1 MKNPF
6 SIFKK
11 VAVNNGNKIP
21 LDHFVR
27 KNQQIMDDLLTQY
40 QCLDQEMLQKLC
52 RFLDQPLHNVRESGF
67 HCINKLPEIL
77 HVPMNR
83 ARKIY
88 EYSRQL
94 IENINYTADD
104 IKDLC
109 TLTGL
114 SKSGTPDHTGLMG
127 LYISALINAC
137 DESHFEFDFQG
148 HQQKLHFMGFRL
160 ETGKNMI
167 VKGNLGSFTGAQLNG
182 GELKVNG
189 TIGSWC
195 AAGMT
200 KGRIKI
206 TSDEPSTTDHKRKKW
221 FYRVPGSVQEIV
233 R

>member
-6 SIFKK
+6 SRFKT

-21 LDHFVR
+21 LDHFVH
-27 KNQQIMDDLLTQY
+27 KNQQVMDDLLTQY
-40 QCLDQEMLQKLC
+40 QCLDQDMVKKLC
-52 RFLDQPLHNVRESGF
+52 RFLNQPLHNVRESGF
-67 HCINKLPEIL
+67 HCVNKLPDIL
-77 HVPMNR
+77 YAPMDR
-83 ARKIY
+83 AKKLY

-94 IENINYTADD
+94 VEYITYTADD

-114 SKSGTPDHTGLMG
+114 SKSIEPEQTGIIG
-127 LYISALINAC
+127 LYISALINTC
-137 DESHFEFDFQG
+137 DESHFEFNFQG
-148 HQQKLHFMGFRL
+148 HRQKLHFMGFRL
-160 ETGKNMI
+160 ETGKRII
-167 VKGNLGSFTGAQLNG
+167 VKGNLGCFAGTQLNG

-206 TSDEPSTTDHKRKKW
+206 TSDEPSTTDHKRKRW
-221 FYRVPGSVQEIV
+221 FYKLPDRVQEIV

>member
-6 SIFKK
+6 SSFKK
-11 VAVNNGNKIP
+11 VAVNSGNKIP

-27 KNQQIMDDLLTQY
+27 ENQQVMDDLLTQY
-40 QCLDQEMLQKLC
+40 QCLDQEMLQKLG
-52 RFLDQPLHNVRESGF
+52 RFLDQPLHNVRDSGF
-67 HCINKLPEIL
+67 HCINKLPDIL
-77 HVPMNR
+77 HGPMNR
-83 ARKIY
+83 ASKIY
-88 EYSRQL
+88 EDSRQL
-94 IENINYTADD
+94 IKSINYTADD

-114 SKSGTPDHTGLMG
+114 SNSVMPEHTGLMG

-137 DESHFEFDFQG
+137 DASHFEFGFQG
-148 HQQKLHFMGFRL
+148 HQQRLHFMGFRL

-167 VKGNLGSFTGAQLNG
+167 VKGDLGSFAGAQLNG

-206 TSDEPSTTDHKRKKW
+206 TSEEPSTTDHKRQRW
-221 FYRVPGSVQEIV
+221 FYRVPGNVQEIV